1 MSKQKPMTIYTLIAS
16 EKWRNLSLLVIFW
29 VNSYF
34 QVEAALLLGK
44 ATNGLIGHQLSQ
56 FMTYLVQ
63 SLSLWLLTIALTF
76 FQTRFQRD
84 TMNRMSSHMRW
95 SVTNGILSQ
104 SYQQVVAQ
112 KPSTY
117 ASWLQNDVQLV
128 ENQALNSLYIMMR
141 FSGNAFF
148 ASIALFRLHWSLAVT
163 ALVLGLILIALP
175 RQLKKLVNK
184 RMKQVSEANET
195 LMHQSNELFENY
207 DSFFSFGQFGLLRKR
222 LANVLTQWN
231 TAHLNLSKRQAGVNV
246 IIGIINISSQIFLLG
261 LTGCALISVR

>member
-29 VNSYF
+29 VNSYC

-63 SLSLWLLTIALTF
+63 SLSLWLLTIGLTF

-84 TMNRMSSHMRW
+84 TKNRMSSHMRW
-95 SVTNGILSQ
+95 SVTDGILSQ

-128 ENQALNSLYIMMR
+128 ENQALNSIYIMMR
-141 FSGNAFF
+141 FSGNAFLPVLRYF
-148 ASIALFRLHWSLAVT
+148 GCIGHLLSQRLCS
-163 ALVLGLILIALP
+163 
-175 RQLKKLVNK
+175 
-184 RMKQVSEANET
+184 
-195 LMHQSNELFENY
+195 
-207 DSFFSFGQFGLLRKR
+207 D
-222 LANVLTQWN
+222 
-231 TAHLNLSKRQAGVNV
+231 
-246 IIGIINISSQIFLLG
+246 
-261 LTGCALISVR
+261 